1 MKQGNPTRKMG
12 RIAYLMAVIG
22 GMFGSS
28 TSQRMDAM
36 KQKDNL
42 LLNRGGFSQR
52 RELNQRQKR
61 KRYRQSHTC
70 K

>member
-1 MKQGNPTRKMG
+1 MKQGNPTKKFG
-12 RIAYLMAVIG
+12 RIAMLIGIIG
-22 GMFGSS
+22 GIFSS
-28 TSQRMDAM
+28 PMQKIEAM
-36 KQKDNL
+36 KTKDNL